1 MKLIPRPT
9 NLSAIHTFVDTE
21 YGFVQI
27 ILLLIL

>member
-9 NLSAIHTFVDTE
+9 NLSAIRTFVDIE